1 MRVVIEADGVA
12 PAPLHYS
19 QAIRADDWIFVS
31 GQLASDFHSPIA
43 PEAQGR
49 GALPFHS
56 SPVKLQSKYL
66 FGAMARLLEAG
77 GSSLD
82 GIVRIDQFSPS
93 YDFMDPYLAIR
104 NDLLRTARPA
114 STALQIESLMV
125 SEALVQAD
133 AIAIVP
139 TGPMRKTPLT
149 TDAVSTPPAGYSLAI
164 AAGGLIFAS
173 GATPTDYRSGAGWPA
188 GLGTGVAEE
197 ARVDPNFWF
206 GSEIKKQTTYVVR
219 KLEKY
224 LAAGSATLKDIVKA
238 QVYLA
243 HMSDHQA
250 FQEAWR
256 DLMHPHMP
264 AITVVPV
271 KGMSTVG
278 GRVEIN
284 LVAADPALRRTA
296 VRADRAALSLC
307 GEPHAIRAGNLLFI
321 SSQMACGPDG
331 LAPEA
336 TQAKGLRYVSSFA
349 TRQMEVILRNTQA
362 ICEAAGTTLDN
373 IVRAQLFYRDLNDLY
388 PSMQV
393 WKAAF
398 PAAPPAATMVQV
410 HDVLPVPECTILADF
425 IAWIPT

>member
-1 MRVVIEADGVA
+1 
-12 PAPLHYS
+12 
-19 QAIRADDWIFVS
+19 
-31 GQLASDFHSPIA
+31 
-43 PEAQGR
+43 
-49 GALPFHS
+49 
-56 SPVKLQSKYL
+56 
-66 FGAMARLLEAG
+66 
-77 GSSLD
+77 
-82 GIVRIDQFSPS
+82 VRIDQFSSS

-125 SEALVQAD
+125 PEALIQAD

-139 TGPMRKTPLT
+139 TSATRKTPLT
-149 TDAVSTPPAGYSLAI
+149 TDAVSSPPAGYSLAI

-173 GATPTDYRSGAGWPA
+173 GATPTDYRSGAGWQA
-188 GLGTGVAEE
+188 GPGTGVAEE

-206 GSEIKKQTTYVVR
+206 GSEIKKQTAYVVR

-224 LAAGSATLKDIVKA
+224 LAAGGATLKDVVKA
-238 QVYLA
+238 QVYVA
-243 HMSDHQA
+243 HTADHHA
-250 FQEAWR
+250 FQETWR
-256 DLMHPHMP
+256 DLMHPHIP
-264 AITVVPV
+264 ATTVVPV

-284 LVAADPALRRTA
+284 LVAAEQTLRTTV
-296 VRADRAALSLC
+296 VRADRVPPSLC

-321 SSQMACGPDG
+321 SGQMAHGPDG

-336 TQAKGLRYVSSFA
+336 RQANGLRYVSSFA
-349 TRQMEVILRNTQA
+349 ARQMEMILRNAQA

-373 IVRAQLFYRDLNDLY
+373 VVRAQLFYRDLNELY

-425 IAWIPT
+425 IAWVPT